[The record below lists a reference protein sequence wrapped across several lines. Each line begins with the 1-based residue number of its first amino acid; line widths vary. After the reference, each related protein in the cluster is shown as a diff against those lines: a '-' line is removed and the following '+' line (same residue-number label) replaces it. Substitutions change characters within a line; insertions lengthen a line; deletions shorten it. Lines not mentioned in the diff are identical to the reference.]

1 MLTSWGDPDSPVN
14 GRKSVSGYTEGDTV
28 TYTCNAGY
36 IQAQCYLL
44 YIFSNYSDSAFTIV
58 VGNAHARLPMSIIL
72 FAYKLH
78 VNLIRQHGSAVY
90 VGMVVV
96 VCIP

>member
-14 GRKSVSGYTEGDTV
+14 GRRSVSGYTEGDTV

-44 YIFSNYSDSAFTIV
+44 YIFSDYSDFA
-58 VGNAHARLPMSIIL
+58 LPIMVMHM
-72 FAYKLH
+72 H
-78 VNLIRQHGSAVY
+78 VS
-90 VGMVVV
+90 
-96 VCIP
+96 P